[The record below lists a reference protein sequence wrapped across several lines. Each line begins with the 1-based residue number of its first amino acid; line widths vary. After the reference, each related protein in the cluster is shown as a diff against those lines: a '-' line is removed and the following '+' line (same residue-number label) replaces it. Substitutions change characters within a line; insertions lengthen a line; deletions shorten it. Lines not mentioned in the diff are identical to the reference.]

1 MYLRNY
7 RGCAAIAMIA
17 WTLPGWTH
25 HSHGNYDLTQYRN
38 LEGTVTEVH
47 WINPHTWIYLEVAAP
62 DGTATV
68 WTLEGG
74 GINALTRRGWTE
86 DSIQVGD
93 NIAVRCHPLRGGTAS
108 CLFGYLQLEGQEE
121 KEYD

>member
-1 MYLRNY
+1 MYLRSC
-7 RGCAAIAMIA
+7 RGYVAIAMIA
-17 WTLPGWTH
+17 WAWPGWAH

-47 WINPHTWIYLEVAAP
+47 WINPHTWVYLEVVDEGGSP
-62 DGTATV
+62 TI

-86 DSIQVGD
+86 DSVQVGD
-93 NIAVRCHPLRGGTAS
+93 NISVRCHPLRGGTSS
-108 CLFGYLQLEGQEE
+108 CLFGFLKTEDGVE
-121 KEYD
+121 KEFD